1 MKDVALWVIVEEV
14 NGKVNYCSL
23 KDGDPIDF
31 NGFLSTA
38 GGPKREWQNTEKC
51 PFFKFNL
58 V

>member
-1 MKDVALWVIVEEV
+1 MLWVIVEEV